1 MCSVWI
7 LLNFRSFSCCF
18 FDLKRINAR
27 KKGQP
32 LKEKWH
38 GCLAHNWLKNEI
50 WNLFQKQ
57 QHSLQSKKRIWKNF
71 AARIKILGIGF
82 ME

>member
-18 FDLKRINAR
+18 FDLKRLNAR
-27 KKGQP
+27 KKDNP
-32 LKEKWH
+32 WRTSDTVV
-38 GCLAHNWLKNEI
+38 WLTTGWKMKFEI
-50 WNLFQKQ
+50 CFKSNNIPYNPKTEYE
-57 QHSLQSKKRIWKNF
+57 KNF